1 MYGLGQLGVYGTGL
15 GVLGAGW
22 IGVGAVLGGMNGLGA
37 WYMGWVYGQSAGY
50 GVVVWTGLGNIGNM
64 GWGRG
69 LFGICDMHQ
78 VQIYASMTDRMA
90 CVT

>member
-1 MYGLGQLGVYGTGL
+1 
-15 GVLGAGW
+15 
-22 IGVGAVLGGMNGLGA
+22 
-37 WYMGWVYGQSAGY
+37 MGWVPGIWDGCTDKVLDM
-50 GVVVWTGLGNIGNM
+50 GWTGLVNIGNM